1 MFLEELNTKERKN
14 FLELAYFTM
23 LSDGVIAE
31 EEQVMFNRF
40 RVELQLSEKDYAIQE
55 KSISTIL
62 NEFNASKKRIKKIV
76 MFELWGIMLANHK
89 LDEKQQELVEKIKN
103 EWNLRD
109 FEVNRMKR
117 WVEDFNELIIE
128 AYGFMEN

>member
-1 MFLEELNTKERKN
+1 MFLEELNIKERKN

-62 NEFNASKKRIKKIV
+62 NEFNASKKRVKKIV
-76 MFELWGIMLANHK
+76 MFELWGIMLANHN